1 MFTNGV
7 CVCKI
12 VGDGLGPL
20 GHARGAL
27 LVLCAVAMLGIRRPW
42 GAIRQCYGLSENG
55 ARRISDRVCALVRGA
70 VLVRQSGGAETE
82 MECLHRDG
90 SESLMQ

>member
-1 MFTNGV
+1 
-7 CVCKI
+7 
-12 VGDGLGPL
+12 
-20 GHARGAL
+20 
-27 LVLCAVAMLGIRRPW
+27 MLGIRRPW